1 MMISEFATA
10 VEAIGQG
17 ANVVGDERIPDGVQW
32 HVALGRDFRLPAGP
46 VVLHHCTIE
55 VAEQRG
61 PDASV
66 STRQLPAEVTPRS
79 PLALFPIR
87 WSGRKPCWVEVIGE
101 GRLRVAV
108 TAPRLAPNRR
118 PVELAAVDEPPYKVG
133 SFAMGGV
140 LVTGEGRVDDLR
152 VWFFD
157 AAASVE
163 TRRLSIEA
171 LPDDYLGKF
180 ATYALPMG
188 GNQEDWEERIRIA
201 APMIEVPY
209 APVSPDP
216 SVNRDTEFDRVTRLV
231 GTEASVDAWL
241 RRAYGA
247 FDVAEDDL
255 VVVDEPESGDYP
267 VRARHRA
274 SESLSLAAIDP
285 GVSRWLG
292 RTGTVGAGL
301 GDGPDG
307 LELLVAQVPGLFFGS
322 AAAQSDFGGGPGEMY
337 NGALDGGW
345 ATLLE
350 TIESM
355 RDPNA
360 RWAVQAKL
368 LNVPIAVVVD
378 SRAARPQAPD
388 AGLVGPPNWVP
399 DVAGGVHWR
408 QAIALRGI
416 APTGP
421 VALEQVAPGERATLH
436 PLVDETV
443 AAPMAVAWSPTGGP
457 ATVTATVPVE
467 GDGELPEVVWRLH
480 VGDWTGRWSD
490 PVELTGIPP
499 ARPIPGPC
507 SLEAWYT
514 PTDSLPTG
522 HVSTGTVR
530 LAISFAPVGLPG
542 SVPVDRIEWAVDG
555 FPEDPIVLSPAQQV
569 NGLRVFRDFHA
580 PETSPGGSSTV
591 GFTATAVDVREGRS
605 VAASVDVLITD
616 PRPLPAPR
624 IAPRLMPTSR
634 PTADPEVS
642 ITLTASG
649 VPDGGAVRFWFANET
664 AVRAALGMA
673 GEPDRETPRYERADG
688 LRQAGGGSQ
697 RAYSAA
703 LREPV
708 RAVGGRATATLRFP
722 AGSNDL
728 ILVRAVPVAMTTD
741 AAGIVKETA
750 STPFAATRPA
760 FVIVPTSDVPGVAS
774 VRARA
779 KPNGTVTVDVRIP
792 AVSTERFGQAPP
804 EARVVQVIDGMPPAY
819 WPEVGQVLLDRRQ
832 GDELTGRVSLPAP
845 EWARI
850 GLAASVRF
858 PAEPLLAPGA
868 VVEPGDLSAAG
879 PAAASTVVR
888 SQWGAVSAP
897 AWVDLHGPNP
907 RVEASAA
914 ADGSWTV
921 EVQGLPPAR
930 AGLPGFTAELYR
942 GADALVLE
950 SEHALDADRS
960 DFVAGPF
967 PGSAAAV
974 VLVDPFGARGPVVE
988 LPS

>member
-10 VEAIGQG
+10 AEAVGQG
-17 ANVVGDERIPDGVQW
+17 ANIVGDERIPDGVQW
-32 HVALGRDFRLPAGP
+32 HVALGRRFRLPAGP
-46 VVLHHCTIE
+46 VVLHRCTIE
-55 VAEQRG
+55 VAEQSG

-66 STRQLPAEVTPRS
+66 STRELPAEVTPRS

-101 GRLRVAV
+101 GRLRVAI
-108 TAPRLAPNRR
+108 TAPRVAPNRS
-118 PVELAAVDEPPYKVG
+118 PVELAAVDEPPYRVG

-163 TRRLSIEA
+163 TTRLSIDA
-171 LPDDYLGKF
+171 LPDDYLGAF
-180 ATYALPMG
+180 ATYAIPMAG
-188 GNQEDWEERIRIA
+188 DQEDWTQRILVA
-201 APMIEVPY
+201 APMTEVPY

-216 SVNRDTEFDRVTRLV
+216 SVNRGTEFERVARLV
-231 GTEASVDAWL
+231 GADASVDSWV
-241 RRAYGA
+241 RRAYEA
-247 FDVAEDDL
+247 ADATEDDL
-255 VVVDEPESGDYP
+255 VIVDELASGDHP

-274 SESLSLAAIDP
+274 SESLALAAIDP

-292 RTGTVGAGL
+292 RTGTVESGL
-301 GDGPDG
+301 GGGPDG
-307 LELLVAQVPGLFFGS
+307 LELLIAQVPGLFLGS
-322 AAAQSDFGGGPGEMY
+322 AAAQSEFGGGPGEMY
-337 NGALDGGW
+337 NAALDGGW
-345 ATLLE
+345 AVLLE

-368 LNVPIAVVVD
+368 LNVPIAVALD

-388 AGLVGPPNWVP
+388 AGLVGSPEWEQ
-399 DVAGGVHWR
+399 DVGGGVGWR
-408 QAIALRGI
+408 QAIALHGI

-421 VALEQVAPGERATLH
+421 VALEQVAPGERLTLH
-436 PLVDETV
+436 PLVDDAV
-443 AAPMAVAWSPTGGP
+443 AAPMVAAWSPKGGP

-467 GDGELPEVVWRLH
+467 GDDELPEVVWRLH

-490 PVELTGIPP
+490 PVELTGTPP
-499 ARPIPGPC
+499 VRPAPAGC

-514 PTDSLPTG
+514 PTHPLPPG
-522 HVSTGTVR
+522 DVSTGTVR
-530 LAISFAPVGLPG
+530 LAIAFAPTGLPG

-555 FPEDPIVLSPAQQV
+555 SPEDPIVLSPAQQLS
-569 NGLRVFRDFHA
+569 GLRVFRDVQA

-591 GFTATAVDVREGRS
+591 EFTANAVDVRGERS
-605 VAASVDVLITD
+605 VAASVAVVVTD

-642 ITLTASG
+642 ITLTVSG
-649 VPDGGAVRFWFANET
+649 VLDGGAVRFWFANET
-664 AVRAALGMA
+664 AVRAALGMPA
-673 GEPDRETPRYERADG
+673 EPDRETPRYERADG
-688 LRQAGGGSQ
+688 LRQAGGGPQ

-728 ILVRAVPVAMTTD
+728 ILVRAAPVAMTTD

-760 FVIVPTSDVPGVAS
+760 FVIVPTSDVPGLAS

-779 KPNGTVTVDVRIP
+779 TPNGRVTVDVRIP
-792 AVSTERFGQAPP
+792 AVSTERFGGAPP
-804 EARVVQVIDGMPPAY
+804 EARVVQVVDGMPPAY

-832 GDELTGRVSLPAP
+832 GDELAGRISLPAP

-858 PAEPLLAPGA
+858 PAEPLLIPGA
-868 VVEPGDLSAAG
+868 VVEPGDLIAAG
-879 PAAASTVVR
+879 PAAAATVAR
-888 SQWGAVSAP
+888 SPWGAVSAP
-897 AWVDLHGPNP
+897 AWVDLGGPNP
-907 RVEASAA
+907 RVGASAA

-950 SEHALDADRS
+950 SEHALDADRPA
-960 DFVAGPF
+960 FVAGPF
-967 PGSAAAV
+967 PGNAAAV

-988 LPS
+988 LR

>member
-1 MMISEFATA
+1 MMISEFAAAAEA
-10 VEAIGQG
+10 VGQG

-32 HVALGRDFRLPAGP
+32 RVTLGRDFRLPAGP
-46 VVLHHCTIE
+46 VVLHRCTIE
-55 VAEQRG
+55 VAEQSG

-66 STRQLPAEVTPRS
+66 STRELPAEVTPRS

-87 WSGRKPCWVEVIGE
+87 WSGRRPCWVEVIGE

-118 PVELAAVDEPPYKVG
+118 PVELAAVDEPPYRVG

-157 AAASVE
+157 AGASVE
-163 TRRLSIEA
+163 TTRLTIDA
-171 LPDDYLGKF
+171 IPDDYLGMF
-180 ATYALPMG
+180 ATYAIPMAG
-188 GNQEDWEERIRIA
+188 DQEDWKKRILIA
-201 APMIEVPY
+201 APTIEVPY

-216 SVNRDTEFDRVTRLV
+216 SVNRGTEFERVARLV
-231 GTEASVDAWL
+231 GAEASVDSWVH
-241 RRAYGA
+241 RAYEA
-247 FDVAEDDL
+247 ADAAEDDT
-255 VVVDEPESGDYP
+255 VIVDEPDPGEHP

-274 SESLSLAAIDP
+274 AESLALAAIDP

-292 RTGTVGAGL
+292 RTGTVESGL
-301 GDGPDG
+301 GGGPDG
-307 LELLVAQVPGLFFGS
+307 LELLVAQVPGLFLGS
-322 AAAQSDFGGGPGEMY
+322 PAERSEFGGGPGEIY
-337 NGALDGGW
+337 NAALDGGW
-345 ATLLE
+345 VQLLD

-360 RWAVQAKL
+360 RWAVKAKL
-368 LNVPIAVVVD
+368 LNVPIAVVLD

-388 AGLVGPPNWVP
+388 AGLFGSPSWVQDAASGVG
-399 DVAGGVHWR
+399 WR

-421 VALEQVAPGERATLH
+421 VALEQVAPGERLTLH

-443 AAPMAVAWSPTGGP
+443 AAPMAAAWSPKGGP

-467 GDGELPEVVWRLH
+467 GDDNVPEVVWRVHL
-480 VGDWTGRWSD
+480 GDWTGRWSD
-490 PVELTGIPP
+490 PVELTGTPP
-499 ARPIPGPC
+499 PRPAPAEC

-514 PTDSLPTG
+514 PADPVLAG

-530 LAISFAPVGLPG
+530 VAIAFAPTGLPG

-555 FPEDPIVLSPAQQV
+555 SPEDPIVLSPAQQV
-569 NGLRVFRDFHA
+569 SGLRVFRDFQA
-580 PETSPGGSSTV
+580 PETSPGQSSTV
-591 GFTATAVDVREGRS
+591 GFTATAVDVRGERS
-605 VAASVDVLITD
+605 VEASVAIVITD

-624 IAPRLMPTSR
+624 IAPKLMPTSR

-673 GEPDRETPRYERADG
+673 GEPIRETPRYERAEG

-697 RAYSAA
+697 RAYSPA

-760 FVIVPTSDVPGVAS
+760 FVIVPTSDVPGLAS
-774 VRARA
+774 VRAHA
-779 KPNGTVTVDVRIP
+779 TPNGRVTVDVRIP
-792 AVSTERFGQAPP
+792 AVSTERFGGAQPQA
-804 EARVVQVIDGMPPAY
+804 RLVQVVDGMPPAY
-819 WPEVGQVLLDRRQ
+819 WPEVGQVVLDRRQ
-832 GDELTGRVSLPAP
+832 GDELAGRLSLPAP
-845 EWARI
+845 VWARI

-879 PAAASTVVR
+879 PAATAAVVR
-888 SQWGAVSAP
+888 SPWGPVSAP
-897 AWVDLHGPNP
+897 TWVDLRGPGP
-907 RVEASAA
+907 HVEASVE

-921 EVQGLPPAR
+921 EVHDLPPAR
-930 AGLPGFTAELYR
+930 AGLRGFTAELYR

-950 SEHALDADRS
+950 AEHALDADRPA
-960 DFVAGPF
+960 FVAGPF
-967 PGSAAAV
+967 PGNAAAV
-974 VLVDPFGARGPVVE
+974 VLVDPFGGRSPVVE